1 MIVRPVRYQ
10 KNCKRAQ
17 SVRLEIGQNA
27 ADKAV
32 VFIIMAYQNRLDWA
46 VVNHAGKIIMIHT
59 RHLAIIMPAGDI
71 GLE

>member
-1 MIVRPVRYQ
+1 MNVRPVRYQ
-10 KNCKRAQ
+10 KNCKRHLTRQ
-17 SVRLEIGQNA
+17 IGNRPERCRQV
-27 ADKAV
+27 D
-32 VFIIMAYQNRLDWA
+32 FLIIMAYQNRLDWA